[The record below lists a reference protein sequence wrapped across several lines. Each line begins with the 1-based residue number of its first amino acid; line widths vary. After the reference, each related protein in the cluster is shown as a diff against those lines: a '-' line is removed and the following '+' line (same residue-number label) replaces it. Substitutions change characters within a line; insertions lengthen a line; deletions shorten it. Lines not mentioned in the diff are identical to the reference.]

1 MLLPV
6 LEPILRGDL
15 RGRLAEDDR
24 DLVVRLQRVALRVP
38 GLALAVDV
46 PLEAVAV
53 RTDAASV
60 QEHPP
65 LGDELPQSE
74 LVIRLR
80 RLDVDDTARV
90 VRMELGDVLR
100 ADVDPDQR
108 RNTDLLAVD
117 EDVEVRVVVGVDGFL
132 RQSRQ
137 PQRRQPVGQ
146 ELVLRGPR
154 RLRLPD
160 SRETVVGGDVRVRLR
175 AAVAVVASEDHP
187 ERDGG
192 DHHHSPGNDRGPEP
206 PGTCGDAG
214 GSARLALLRCL
225 DSGRGWSAD
234 FCRHARAEAYPSATG
249 DWRKYATCAFFG
261 VPPT

>member
-1 MLLPV
+1 LLLPV

-24 DLVVRLQRVALRVP
+24 DLVVRLERVALRVSA
-38 GLALAVDV
+38 LALAVDV

-65 LGDELPQSE
+65 LRDELPQTE
-74 LVIRLR
+74 LVVRLR
-80 RLDVDDTARV
+80 RLDVDDTARI

-100 ADVDPDQR
+100 ADVDPDQP
-108 RNTDLLAVD
+108 RNGDLLAVD

-132 RQSRQ
+132 RQGRQ
-137 PQRRQPVGQ
+137 PQRRQPVGE

-160 SRETVVGGDVRVRLR
+160 PRETVVGGDVRLRLR
-175 AAVAVVASEDHP
+175 AAVAVVASEDDP
-187 ERDGG
+187 ERDRSDQYHG
-192 DHHHSPGNDRGPEP
+192 PGNDRGVEP
-206 PGTCGDAG
+206 RRACGDAG

-234 FCRHARAEAYPSATG
+234 FFRHARAEASPPATSG
-249 DWRKYATCAFFG
+249 WRKSATCAFSG
-261 VPPT
+261 VVPT